1 MASKGK
7 KRFTVAQAMLKIA
20 SAFAQ
25 GGASGDEDL
34 TSEDEDYGGVERVD
48 DINDVMS
55 SEQSEVDSD
64 DNEDSAVRLVT
75 MVDLKTNLS
84 SWLG

>member
-7 KRFTVAQAMLKIA
+7 NLFTAAQAMQQIT

-34 TSEDEDYGGVERVD
+34 ISADEDYGGVERVD

-55 SEQSEVDSD
+55 SEQSKVDSD
-64 DNEDSAVRLVT
+64 DNED
-75 MVDLKTNLS
+75 
-84 SWLG
+84 